1 MRIQVN
7 VGKILLN
14 DIDEIANKIGI
25 TRSSLCS
32 LLISQG
38 IIKLKE
44 DSTISSLKEDIDI
57 IKDKIFNK

>member
-7 VGKILLN
+7 VGKNLLN
-14 DIDEIANKIGI
+14 DIDEIATKIGV

-38 IIKLKE
+38 IIKLRE

-57 IKDKIFNK
+57 IKDKLFNK